1 MNIQKKRILV
11 IEDDIDFLKGLE
23 TRLQMAGYEVITAT
37 DGFMG
42 LEKARNDH
50 PGLIILDVIL
60 SKMSGFKV
68 SRFLKFDELYKNI
81 PIIMLT
87 ARTEEADRKL
97 GMETGADAYFT
108 KPYDPEQLM
117 KSIEKL
123 LEAVGSN

>member
-1 MNIQKKRILV
+1 MNNRKKRILV
-11 IEDDIDFLKGLE
+11 IEDDSDFLKGLE
-23 TRLQMAGYEVITAT
+23 TRLQTAGYEVITAT
-37 DGFMG
+37 DGYMG

-50 PGLIILDVIL
+50 PDLIILDVIL

-87 ARTEEADRKL
+87 ARAEEADRKL

-123 LEAVGSN
+123 LEREGKN

>member
-1 MNIQKKRILV
+1 MDIQKKRILV

-50 PGLIILDVIL
+50 PSLIILDVIL

-87 ARTEEADRKL
+87 ARAEEADRKL
-97 GMETGADAYFT
+97 GMETGADVYFT

-123 LEAVGSN
+123 LEAVESN